1 MKEKISI
8 SNFYCFIYF
17 IWGLYAQFVNTTN
30 ISFLQNNKF
39 IDYFVN
45 IIAIV
50 FLLIMFLTE
59 FENHNFQINIKK
71 VILAFIFFILI
82 LRVSFR
88 LYGLFFFTGCLFVLL
103 SSYVETN
110 KILKSFIYFSATTL
124 IITIVFNKLGLV
136 DSVISV
142 GDRVRTSLGFSY
154 MAEPSEILFYVT
166 CSYLVYKKQDITYI
180 EIMGLELLNVL
191 LYSATQ
197 TRTPFFMATLALI
210 GTLILKLVNFKVS
223 ILNNKL
229 IKFVIVNIYW
239 ICLALFFVLL
249 NTYPDNVFWNL
260 NKLLSGRLYLSLL
273 GLQRW
278 GISLWGT
285 NTKFVTDNVA
295 NVAGGQ
301 YNYIDSSYLQSL
313 IIYGLI
319 FTIIVLVMFS
329 VLTYVA
335 IRRKD
340 VIFILILICV
350 AIHSMFDPVLLVQW
364 YSPFFIIAGKCF
376 NLFSKDRLYYLA
388 RG

>member
-82 LRVSFR
+82 LCVSFR

-180 EIMGLELLNVL
+180 EIMGLELLNIL

>member
-210 GTLILKLVNFKVS
+210 GTLILKLVNFKGS

-350 AIHSMFDPVLLVQW
+350 AIHSMFDPILLVQW

>member
-82 LRVSFR
+82 LCVSFR

-350 AIHSMFDPVLLVQW
+350 AIHSMFDPILLVQW

>member
-82 LRVSFR
+82 LCVSFR